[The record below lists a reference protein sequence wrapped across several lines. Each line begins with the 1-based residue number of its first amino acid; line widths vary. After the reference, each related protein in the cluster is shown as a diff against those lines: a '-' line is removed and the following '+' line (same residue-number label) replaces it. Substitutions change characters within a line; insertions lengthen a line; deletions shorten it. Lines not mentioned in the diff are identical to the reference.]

1 MEIPMLKTLFN
12 VSLILSLTG
21 TAIVLSNSPEPSS
34 KILKFALDRS
44 TLNLSKQSTGPAEK
58 V

>member
-1 MEIPMLKTLFN
+1 MLKTLFN